1 MAPLK
6 LAPGHQYPLAP
17 RSLLHYRTAQCGQVQ
32 CALTVFSCWSRFPSQ
47 LHGKTKD
54 RRCDRAKAP
63 FCVSTDCGSCH
74 SNRCDAGER
83 RRGCRAAE
91 FPR

>member
-6 LAPGHQYPLAP
+6 LAAVTPWPTIATPLSGNPMWA
-17 RSLLHYRTAQCGQVQ
+17 SH

-83 RRGCRAAE
+83 GRGCRAAE